1 MKKLIILLLSGFMLM
16 PFSCEK
22 VEIGKDIPY
31 CIKKKIKE
39 KNQCLS
45 FVAEYIEC
53 NALEQEHKKR
63 IYQFAYGYPPCIID
77 GGEEKPVFYD
87 EECHEINVIF
97 GDSYRSAFIGL
108 SYDKIDYRYNRM
120 VYEYYYEP

>member
-39 KNQCLS
+39 KNQCLFS
-45 FVAEYIEC
+45 VTEYIE
-53 NALEQEHKKR
+53 ETTSKKEHKIR
-63 IYQFAYGYPPCIID
+63 IYEFSYNHPQCSSLL
-77 GGEEKPVFYD
+77 PVLPIFYD
-87 EECHEINVIF
+87 EECHEIDVIF
-97 GDSYRSAFIGL
+97 GDSYGSAFIGL
-108 SYDKIDYRYNRM
+108 SYDNDGCGFPLIS
-120 VYEYYYEP
+120 